1 MYAEKEKLKEQR
13 KMYGHAALVAVIAA
27 FLALLCYGFCYVASI
42 PWNLQSS
49 SLWLI
54 FIIYYLIM
62 TAIGH
67 VMYRSSAVKKRH
79 GCSRHTNHYSIC
91 CQTRSSS
98 VLFVSQ
104 TAANR
109 ITVRERRL

>member
-13 KMYGHAALVAVIAA
+13 KMYGHAAQVAAIAA

-67 VMYRSSAVKKRH
+67 VMYRSSAVKK
-79 GCSRHTNHYSIC
+79 GMVVVGI
-91 CQTRSSS
+91 
-98 VLFVSQ
+98 LI
-104 TAANR
+104 
-109 ITVRERRL
+109 ITVFAARHVLSTLTLTFQKPRT